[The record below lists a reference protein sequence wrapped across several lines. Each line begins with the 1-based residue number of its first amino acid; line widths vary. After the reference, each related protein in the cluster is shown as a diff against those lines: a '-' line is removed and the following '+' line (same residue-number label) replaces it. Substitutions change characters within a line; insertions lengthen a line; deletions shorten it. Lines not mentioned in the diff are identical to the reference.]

1 MQVSYKGLTVTEKC
15 LCIIIEPQ
23 TSDTADDL
31 RQSTLD
37 ETITQRQ
44 EREFESSSTVQQQ
57 KQRERTPLFLPDLD
71 RDSPA
76 PFMSSSLFQRT
87 FGEFESESQS
97 RLVSQENENDWGEG
111 TLHAFGETL
120 NSIEDGMVGDINDE
134 DGDEGEAF
142 LGDAD
147 ERRGA
152 L

>member
-1 MQVSYKGLTVTEKC
+1 MQITYKGLTVTEKC
-15 LCIIIEPQ
+15 LCIIIEPR
-23 TSDTADDL
+23 TSDTTDDL
-31 RQSTLD
+31 RQTTLD
-37 ETITQRQ
+37 ETIKQRQ
-44 EREFESSSTVQQQ
+44 ETRLRSTSVAQQQ
-57 KQRERTPLFLPDLD
+57 REKTPLFLPDLDD

-76 PFMSSSLFQRT
+76 PFMSSGAFQRR
-87 FGEFESESQS
+87 FDDFEQS
-97 RLVSQENENDWGEG
+97 RDNWGEG
-111 TLHAFGETL
+111 ENSLHAFGETL

>member
-15 LCIIIEPQ
+15 LCIIIEPR
-23 TSDTADDL
+23 TSDTANDL

-37 ETITQRQ
+37 ETIMQRQ
-44 EREFESSSTVQQQ
+44 QTQLKTTSIVQQ
-57 KQRERTPLFLPDLD
+57 QRERTPLFLPDLD

-76 PFMSSSLFQRT
+76 PFMSSGVFQRT
-87 FGEFESESQS
+87 FDEFESESQS
-97 RLVSQENENDWGEG
+97 RNDWGEDN
-111 TLHAFGETL
+111 LHAFGETL
-120 NSIEDGMVGDINDE
+120 NSIDDGMVGDINDE